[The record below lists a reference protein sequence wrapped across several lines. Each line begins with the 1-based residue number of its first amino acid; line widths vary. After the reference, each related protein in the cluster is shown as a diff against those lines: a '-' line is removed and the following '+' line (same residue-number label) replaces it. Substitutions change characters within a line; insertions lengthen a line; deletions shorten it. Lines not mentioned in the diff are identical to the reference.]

1 MSLID
6 KKNVGA
12 PASNASEMIKV
23 VYDFAVD
30 GGSIADYD
38 VIENTGTD
46 EVVVSLD
53 RIEVE
58 TAVLSAGALVA
69 DLGKGDGGVEFK
81 SDLAKATM
89 ALDAIL
95 TSDTAETH
103 VSLANGEKIV
113 LGIEA
118 AAATAGK
125 IAMYFIIKRR
135 GH

>member
-1 MSLID
+1 MSLD
-6 KKNVGA
+6 NKKNIGA
-12 PASNASEMIKV
+12 PASNAREMVKV

-38 VIENTGTD
+38 VLENTGTD
-46 EVVVSLD
+46 EVVISLD

-69 DLGKGDGGVEFK
+69 DLGKSDGGTEFK

-89 ALDAIL
+89 AADAIL